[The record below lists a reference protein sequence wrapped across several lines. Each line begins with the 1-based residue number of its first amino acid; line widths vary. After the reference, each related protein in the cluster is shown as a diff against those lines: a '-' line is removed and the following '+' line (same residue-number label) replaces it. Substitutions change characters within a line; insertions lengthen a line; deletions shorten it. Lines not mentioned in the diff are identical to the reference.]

1 MVKGIMNAVILSL
14 DFLRN
19 LRASITNGIVV
30 VLVRVVQAG
39 DKTPKTDGRQREEKL
54 RK

>member
-1 MVKGIMNAVILSL
+1 MVEGMINAIVMSL
-14 DFLRN
+14 DFLCDF
-19 LRASITNGIVV
+19 RASITNGVVV